1 MDCSGTSTVW
11 NGERETPGLVARANE
26 GSSLITALKAAI
38 ENLHPAYF
46 ALVMATGILSI
57 ACELLEM
64 GAIAFALCWLNLLFF
79 LVLSSLTFARLVRHR
94 GRFLADLI
102 DHNRAPGFFTT
113 VAAICI
119 LGSQWLIILESA
131 RIALVLWL
139 LAILLWMVLTYTIFT
154 GVTVKETKPTLA
166 EGIHGGW
173 LIAVV
178 AAQALAV
185 LGARLAPV
193 FDSES
198 QMMVF
203 FALSMWLWGG
213 MLYIWMISLIFYRY
227 VFFRML
233 ASDLTPPYWI
243 NMGAVAISTLAGATL
258 ILEAPR
264 SPLLQSMLPFLRG
277 FTLFFWAT
285 GTWWIPMLVILGV
298 WRHIYKKFKLK
309 YDPLYWG
316 IVFPLGMYTVCT
328 FQLAKAIDL
337 NFLFWI
343 PRVFVYIALFAWAV
357 TFRGLLRTIWSDL
370 LSARLSHA
378 AIR

>member
-1 MDCSGTSTVW
+1 VKRRAWS
-11 NGERETPGLVARANE
+11 RANE

-139 LAILLWMVLTYTIFT
+139 LAILIWMVLTYTIFT

-370 LSARLSHA
+370 FSARLSHA